1 MAPAVRFVNPTL
13 STAAW
18 VCSAGRM
25 DIFILLGG
33 AKVRVSLSR
42 ERAHEH
48 GGQSRPPGLAYPAV
62 PRALFPAL
70 VEPDFKKTCIP
81 SIYSRPLRHW
91 G

>member
-1 MAPAVRFVNPTL
+1 MVPAVRFVNPTL

-18 VCSAGRM
+18 VWSAGRM

-48 GGQSRPPGLAYPAV
+48 GGQSRPHCRRCL
-62 PRALFPAL
+62 RRPAL
-70 VEPDFKKTCIP
+70 HSPCPART
-81 SIYSRPLRHW
+81 RLL
-91 G
+91 